1 MSIKEIDPGKIEIRV
16 MKEEDLEEITNIDTM
31 YFGTP
36 RPEYYREKL
45 NLATK
50 GAGIN
55 TSLVAEYEGRLI
67 GFIMG
72 QLYTGEFGIPETT
85 ANLDTIG
92 IHPSVGGKGVGSKLV
107 EQFIAQM
114 KKLGVTNVHTLVD
127 WSDKKLMLFLHRS
140 GFVPSKR
147 LSLEIDIT

>member
-1 MSIKEIDPGKIEIRV
+1 MSVKEIDTGKLQIRV
-16 MKEEDLEEITNIDTM
+16 MNEGDLEAIAAIDTM
-31 YFGTP
+31 YFGID
-36 RPEYYREKL
+36 RLEYYKERL
-45 NLATK
+45 DAVTK

-55 TSLVAEYEGRLI
+55 ASLVAERNGEVV

-92 IHPSVGGKGVGSKLV
+92 VHPRAAGRGIAGKLLD
-107 EQFIAQM
+107 QFFDQM
-114 KKLGVTNVHTLVD
+114 SKLGVKTVHTLVD
-127 WSDKKLMLFLHRS
+127 WHDKNLMLFFHRS

-147 LSLEIDIT
+147 LSLERNL